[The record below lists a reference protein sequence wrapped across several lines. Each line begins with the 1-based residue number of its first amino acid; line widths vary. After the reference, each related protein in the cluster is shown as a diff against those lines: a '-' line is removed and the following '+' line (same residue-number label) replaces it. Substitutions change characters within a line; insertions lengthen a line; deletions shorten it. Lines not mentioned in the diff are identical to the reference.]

1 MKALRREFRDIR
13 ARERGERFV
22 RGFVRQMRQMTNV
35 GRSRISR
42 KLSSLA
48 PRMGVATRDP
58 APMRGYLHANNTLA
72 AKLKHREYVLT
83 DHDSSP

>member
-13 ARERGERFV
+13 ERGEQFV
-22 RGFVRQMRQMTNV
+22 RGFVRQLRAHV

-42 KLSSLA
+42 KLATLA
-48 PRMGVATRDP
+48 PLMGVSTRDT

-72 AKLKHREYVLT
+72 AKLKHRKYVLT

>member
-1 MKALRREFRDIR
+1 MKALRREFRDIQ

-22 RGFVRQMRQMTNV
+22 RGFVRQMRAHV

-42 KLSSLA
+42 KLSTLA

>member
-13 ARERGERFV
+13 ARERGEQFV
-22 RGFVRQMRQMTNV
+22 RGFVRQLRAHV

-42 KLSSLA
+42 KLATLA
-48 PRMGVATRDP
+48 PRMGVATRDT

-72 AKLKHREYVLT
+72 AKLKHRKHVLT

>member
-13 ARERGERFV
+13 ARERGEQFV
-22 RGFVRQMRQMTNV
+22 RGFVRLLRAHV

-42 KLSSLA
+42 QLATLA
-48 PRMGVATRDP
+48 PQMGVATRDT

-72 AKLKHREYVLT
+72 AKLKHRKYVLT